1 MFRKGKVMS
10 RELREKADI
19 VIKELKE
26 LLTPI
31 RDEIRLMRYNENT
44 NFDNISLFKDR

>member
-1 MFRKGKVMS
+1 MS

-26 LLTPI
+26 ILMPLS
-31 RDEIRLMRYNENT
+31 DEISRMKCREQDDSKEN
-44 NFDNISLFKDR
+44 NSDY